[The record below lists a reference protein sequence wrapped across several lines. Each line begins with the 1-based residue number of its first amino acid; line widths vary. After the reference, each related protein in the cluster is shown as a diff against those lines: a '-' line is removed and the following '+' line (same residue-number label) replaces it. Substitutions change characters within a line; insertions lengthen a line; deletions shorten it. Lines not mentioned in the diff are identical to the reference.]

1 MDKKQISQ
9 IVNSI
14 DPKRVTDIAVALV
27 DIPSPTGSEFPI
39 AECIDAMLKD
49 IGIDS
54 MLQEFEPER
63 FNTIGRINGGGDGA
77 TLLFNGHIDMSFTGD
92 EAYLPNAHGYKPKAF
107 VKDGWIHGMGIHN
120 MKSGVAAFI
129 AAAEAVA
136 KAGPDLRGNIVLA
149 CVGGEIERH
158 AVTDYQG
165 AAFRGGGCGTKHLI
179 NNGGIADMAVVGEP
193 TQRRLVVEH
202 VGSVGV
208 RLTTRGLPA
217 PLRVADQGDDALIKM
232 KALFEVF
239 DDFAA
244 DYGKR
249 HEYKGQ
255 YGMVHLHSIEG
266 GWPYRCNR
274 VPIFCHA
281 FMEFRILPYET
292 MRDVPLEVE
301 KLIGL
306 AQQVNPEVKFD
317 VEYFV
322 SLPSVSVPDDADI
335 ANRVRNAHA
344 LVEGEPPEEHVGKFF
359 SDAAHLVAYGVPS
372 VNYGPSGRTI
382 SGKVNWDPLIG
393 EHTNIEDIVGT
404 ARTYTAI
411 MLDVAS
417 KSRAELNLKTL

>member
-1 MDKKQISQ
+1 
-9 IVNSI
+9 
-14 DPKRVTDIAVALV
+14 
-27 DIPSPTGSEFPI
+27 
-39 AECIDAMLKD
+39 
-49 IGIDS
+49 
-54 MLQEFEPER
+54 
-63 FNTIGRINGGGDGA
+63 
-77 TLLFNGHIDMSFTGD
+77 
-92 EAYLPNAHGYKPKAF
+92 
-107 VKDGWIHGMGIHN
+107 
-120 MKSGVAAFI
+120 
-129 AAAEAVA
+129 VA

-158 AVTDYQG
+158 AVLEYQG
-165 AAFRGGGCGTKHLI
+165 AAFRGGGCGTKHFV

-193 TQRRLVVEH
+193 TGRRLVVEH

-217 PLRVADQGDDALIKM
+217 PLRVAHQGDDALVKM

-255 YGMVHLHSIEG
+255 SGMVHLHSIEG

-281 FMEFRILPYET
+281 FMEFRILPHET

-301 KLIGL
+301 KLMGL
-306 AQQVNPEVKFD
+306 AQQVNPDVKFD

-322 SLPSVSVPDDADI
+322 SLPSVSIPNDEEI
-335 ANRVRNAHA
+335 ANRVREAHT
-344 LVEGEPPEEHVGKFF
+344 LVEGQPPEENVGKFF

-382 SGKVNWDPLIG
+382 SGKENWDPLIG
-393 EHTNIEDIVGT
+393 EHTNIDDIVGT
-404 ARTYTAI
+404 ARTFTAV

-417 KSRAELNLKTL
+417 KSRAELKLKTL